1 MSARIACAVFL
12 LCAALTALPHR
23 VFPAKKQAVRTMDF
37 HEFAKQ
43 ENGKDSF
50 TLALRGTSRVSFF
63 SGKQYIHYETVAYIG
78 GDDIRSTHQI
88 LYHTDGDFT
97 VVVGASAVRVRYSQI
112 RTCLHPSFERGYTKE
127 DLDDPRSEKEKTLR
141 SIIDDHHLPA
151 LLLVEY
157 GLREGVSYYGRLKR
171 EHYHLPPREPGGKP
185 ERREK
190 TVLLISDRPFP
201 DYCELTPLYQGWS
214 Y

>member
-1 MSARIACAVFL
+1 MRAGIACAVFL

-23 VFPAKKQAVRTMDF
+23 AFTAKKQAVRTMDF

-43 ENGKDSF
+43 AHGKDSF
-50 TLALRGTSRVSFF
+50 ILAVRGTPRESFF
-63 SGKQYIHYETVAYIG
+63 TGKQYIHYETVAYIG
-78 GDDIRSTHQI
+78 GDDMRSTHQI

-97 VVVGASAVRVRYSQI
+97 VVVGAADVHVRYSQV
-112 RTCLHPSFERGYTKE
+112 RTCLRPSFEREYTKE
-127 DLDDPRSEKEKTLR
+127 DLADPRSEKDKTLR
-141 SIIDDHHLPA
+141 SIIDERHLPA

-157 GLREGVSYYGRLKR
+157 GLGQGVSYYGRIKR

-201 DYCELTPLYQGWS
+201 DDCELTPLYQGWS